1 MAKNKW
7 YAIAVWALGLSACAG
22 SAAAPGPAPQAP
34 NGMVPYASEGSEA
47 DAIAAGVSPK
57 TVAARAEQSRVAQND
72 CVQRTNPYPWML
84 R

>member
-1 MAKNKW
+1 MPKNKW
-7 YAIAVWALGLSACAG
+7 YSVVVWALGLSACAG
-22 SAAAPGPAPQAP
+22 SAAAPLAP

-57 TVAARAEQSRVAQND
+57 TVASARAKQAHLAQNE
-72 CVQRTNPYPWML
+72 CVQRENPWQ